1 MIDSKMTTLAVKIIL
16 EYVLTPV
23 IYMLNNE
30 EEVNF
35 ICFCDRDIE
44 EEVLVKTE
52 TQLHLLFNCKVEILD
67 IRSFDV
73 SDRLEIIKQAEMIH
87 SENTLIQ
94 QIFELSMIQDFKKEH
109 QKKQDMLQR
118 KKECSSMYL
127 Q

>member
-23 IYMLNNE
+23 IYMLGDDY
-30 EEVNF
+30 EVNF

-52 TQLHLLFNCKVEILD
+52 TQLHLLFNRKVEILD